1 MSCKTKNGLLLLTAV
16 ILLIGAVIAGNI
28 ITGRNTPTVS
38 TAFIMDTVVEQKLYG
53 KQAEQAAQEIE
64 QRLREYEKRCSMYL
78 SGSEIDKINQN
89 AGKGTVEVSE
99 NTAKMIARAKELC
112 EESRGLFDITIAPL
126 TQLWGIT
133 GDHPQVPSEQ
143 EIEQARKLVDYRD
156 IIIEGNRVGL
166 RREGQSMDLGAVAKG
181 AACDIVREVAEQY
194 QITCGY
200 VSIGGNLIVLE
211 ETPPGKENSYRFGIR
226 DPQGTEA
233 EYFATVSLNG
243 KTMATTG
250 TYERWFEQDGKCYHH
265 ILDPRTGYPAESDLI
280 SVSVISE
287 NGLLAD
293 CLSTTLFL
301 EGKQAALSK
310 MQEEEYQLVIVDK
323 EGTVFYSPSLE
334 QSFEPNPEKE
344 YQFICYRKDAE

>member
-1 MSCKTKNGLLLLTAV
+1 M
-16 ILLIGAVIAGNI
+16 
-28 ITGRNTPTVS
+28 
-38 TAFIMDTVVEQKLYG
+38 
-53 KQAEQAAQEIE
+53 
-64 QRLREYEKRCSMYL
+64 
-78 SGSEIDKINQN
+78 
-89 AGKGTVEVSE
+89 
-99 NTAKMIARAKELC
+99 
-112 EESRGLFDITIAPL
+112 
-126 TQLWGIT
+126 
-133 GDHPQVPSEQ
+133 
-143 EIEQARKLVDYRD
+143 
-156 IIIEGNRVGL
+156 
-166 RREGQSMDLGAVAKG
+166 
-181 AACDIVREVAEQY
+181 
-194 QITCGY
+194 
-200 VSIGGNLIVLE
+200 
-211 ETPPGKENSYRFGIR
+211 GKEKSYRFGIR

-250 TYERWFEQDGKCYHH
+250 TYERWFEQDGKRYHH

-334 QSFEPNPEKE
+334 QSLEPNPGKRISIYLLSKRCRVVAQNGEGKQMKKNIAGKISLMGLLFALAMAFSYLE
-344 YQFICYRKDAE
+344 SMIVIPGLLPGIRLGLSNLVTMYCLFFLGKTYGYTMAVMKSVFVSLTRGMVAGALSLCGGLFSVSAILLVDYLSRHTLHYMTLSVIGAVFHNIGQMILARYLTNVFLYYYIPVLLIAACWQ